1 MCIGKLF
8 HYSDLV
14 MSSGASTVAVGCPA
28 TPVCQAPGC
37 RRSQQVFRLICPVGQ
52 FVCVCLCV
60 CARAKCRSSE
70 KWTLNSYKGPTSIPN
85 PRQYSPW
92 VQLIPPTPTSTD
104 IPFFPTEK
112 IHSLFAS
119 WDVWVLS
126 MRCCACNSSDLRT
139 CRTCASTHHV
149 RDWTVRQALCRA
161 CSYLLV
167 LNLEDT
173 TPT

>member
-85 PRQYSPW
+85 SRQYSPW
-92 VQLIPPTPTSTD
+92 VQFIPPTPTSND

-112 IHSLFAS
+112 IHLLFSAGMSGS
-119 WDVWVLS
+119 WVWGAAHAIQVISKHVEHVHQLITWETEP
-126 MRCCACNSSDLRT
+126 CARL
-139 CRTCASTHHV
+139 
-149 RDWTVRQALCRA
+149 
-161 CSYLLV
+161 YLGLV
-167 LNLEDT
+167 NIC
-173 TPT
+173 